1 MSPDGS
7 ALTAVNALAYR
18 GRIAHFLL
26 LPELAN
32 SPPNEALLAAY
43 LDLGYDVDL
52 YAPGQISEVSNPR
65 IRTFRAEYGWKW
77 LWRNAWRSK
86 WRNYAAF
93 SCTSEDPVAVTSVIA
108 RLAGRPLISLADEIK
123 SGSYWGDRSKRW
135 KHLCQWGL
143 RSAQLNIVNDECRVT
158 LLRDYAKLPYGPII
172 VYPGC
177 FRQPPPAIDVAAYR
191 ASRGVP
197 SDGLVLGASGNISV
211 LLGMDWLLDSMS
223 ALPFCY
229 ASVQPV
235 NIDPFVRYLL
245 QQSRVSD
252 RILTESQRLSWHDAW
267 AQAPFCDIG
276 LAIYRNQGPQFQQM
290 GISSNRLCMF
300 LAMGVPVIATRQP
313 SFQFLLDYDCG
324 MLVDSSEEFTAAV
337 EHMRPRLQQ
346 MKQNALRCAREYIAA
361 DKRFEL
367 LRSNV
372 ASILG

>member
-1 MSPDGS
+1 MSVNGS
-7 ALTAVNALAYR
+7 MARAATNEPYR

-32 SPPNEALLAAY
+32 SPPNEALVGAY

-52 YAPGQISEVSNPR
+52 YAPGPISEVSNPR
-65 IRTFRAEYGWKW
+65 IRAFPAEYGWRW
-77 LWRNAWRSK
+77 LLRNAWRMK
-86 WRNYAAF
+86 WHDYAAF

-108 RLAGRPLISLADEIK
+108 RLAGKPFISLADEIK
-123 SGSYWGDRSKRW
+123 SGSYWGDRPRRW
-135 KHLCQWGL
+135 KQLCQWGL

-158 LLRDYAKLPYGPII
+158 LLRDYAAMPYGPIQ

-177 FRQPPPAIDVAAYR
+177 FRQPPPAIDVAAHR
-191 ASRGVP
+191 AARNVP
-197 SDGLVLGASGNISV
+197 PDALVLGASGNISI
-211 LLGMDWLLDSMS
+211 LLGMDWLIDAMN
-223 ALPFCY
+223 ALPYCY

-235 NIDPFVRYLL
+235 NINPFVRYLL

-252 RILTESQRLSWHDAW
+252 RILTEAQRLSWRDAW

-276 LAIYRNQGPQFQQM
+276 LAIYRNPGPQFQQM
-290 GISSNRLCMF
+290 GVSSNRLCMF

-324 MLVDSSEEFTAAV
+324 MLVDTSEEFTAAV
-337 EHMRPRLQQ
+337 ENMRPRLAQ
-346 MKQNALRCAREYIAA
+346 MKQNALKCAREYIAA
-361 DKRFEL
+361 DQRFEQ
-367 LRSNV
+367 LRANV

>member
-7 ALTAVNALAYR
+7 AMTAVNALAYR

-43 LDLGYDVDL
+43 LDLGFDVDL

-65 IRTFRAEYGWKW
+65 ISTFVAEYGWKW
-77 LWRNAWRSK
+77 LLRNAWRSK

-135 KHLCQWGL
+135 KQLCQWGL

-177 FRQPPPAIDVAAYR
+177 FRAPPPAIDVAAYR

-197 SDGLVLGASGNISV
+197 VDGLVLGASGNISV
-211 LLGMDWLLDSMS
+211 LLGMDWLMDSMS
-223 ALPFCY
+223 ALPYCY

-245 QQSRVSD
+245 QHSRVSD

-346 MKQNALRCAREYIAA
+346 MKQNALTCAREYIAA

-367 LRSNV
+367 LRANV

>member
-1 MSPDGS
+1 MKLRERSGVLPTS
-7 ALTAVNALAYR
+7 SSTR
-18 GRIAHFLL
+18 PRIALFLL

-52 YAPGQISEVSNPR
+52 YAPGPVSEVSNPR
-65 IRTFRAEYGWKW
+65 IRTFRVEYGWKW
-77 LWRNAWRSK
+77 LLRNAWRRK
-86 WRNYAAF
+86 WRSYAAF

-108 RLAGRPLISLADEIK
+108 RLAGKPLISLADEIK

-135 KHLCQWGL
+135 KQLCQWGL
-143 RSAQLNIVNDECRVT
+143 RSASLNIVNDECRVT
-158 LLRDYAKLPYGPII
+158 LLRDYANLPYGPII

-177 FRQPPPAIDVAAYR
+177 FRAPPRAFDVAEQR
-191 ASRGVP
+191 ASRSVP
-197 SDGLVLGASGNISV
+197 PDGLVLGASGNISV
-211 LLGMDWLLDSMS
+211 LLGMDWLVDSMV
-223 ALPFCY
+223 ALPYCY

-245 QQSRVSD
+245 QQSRVSE
-252 RILTESQRLSWHDAW
+252 RILTETKRLSWHDAW

-324 MLVDSSEEFTAAV
+324 MLVDSAEEFTAAI

-346 MKQNALRCAREYIAA
+346 MKQNALTCAREYIAA

-367 LRSNV
+367 LRANV

>member
-1 MSPDGS
+1 MSTNV
-7 ALTAVNALAYR
+7 ALSRAAELSPSR
-18 GRIAHFLL
+18 GRVAHFLL

-32 SPPNEALLAAY
+32 SPPNEALIAAY
-43 LDLGYDVDL
+43 LDLGFDVDL
-52 YAPGQISEVSNPR
+52 YAPGAISEVSNPR
-65 IRTFRAEYGWKW
+65 IRAFRAEYGWKW
-77 LWRNAWRSK
+77 LLRNGGRWM

-93 SCTSEDPVAVTSVIA
+93 SCTSEDPVAVASVIA

-135 KHLCQWGL
+135 KQLCQWGL
-143 RSAQLNIVNDECRVT
+143 RSARLNIVNDESRVE
-158 LLRDYAKLPYGPII
+158 LLRDYAQLPYGPII

-177 FRQPPPAIDVAAYR
+177 FREPPAAIDVAAHR
-191 ASRGVP
+191 AARGLP
-197 SDGLVLGASGNISV
+197 SDALVLGASGNISV
-211 LLGMDWLLDSMS
+211 LLGMDWLMDSMS
-223 ALPFCY
+223 ALPYCY
-229 ASVQPV
+229 AAVQPV
-235 NIDPFVRYLL
+235 NINPFVRYLL

-337 EHMRPRLQQ
+337 ENMRPRLQQ
-346 MKQNALRCAREYIAA
+346 MKQNALKCAREYIAA
-361 DKRFEL
+361 DKRFVL
-367 LRSNV
+367 LRANV

>member
-1 MSPDGS
+1 MSADGG
-7 ALTAVNALAYR
+7 TMNAANPPAHR
-18 GRIAHFLL
+18 RRIAHFLL

-32 SPPNEALLAAY
+32 SPPNEALLATY

-52 YAPGQISEVSNPR
+52 YAPGKISEVSNPR
-65 IRTFRAEYGWKW
+65 IRTFHVEYGWKW
-77 LWRNAWRSK
+77 LWRNGWRRK

-108 RLAGRPLISLADEIK
+108 RLAGKPLISLADEIK
-123 SGSYWGDRSKRW
+123 SGSYWGDRSNHWKR
-135 KHLCQWGL
+135 LCQWGL
-143 RSAQLNIVNDECRVT
+143 RSARLNIVNDECRVT
-158 LLRDYAKLPYGPII
+158 LLRDYAALPYGPII

-177 FRQPPPAIDVAAYR
+177 FRESPPSIDVAAQR
-191 ASRGVP
+191 ASRSVP
-197 SDGLVLGASGNISV
+197 PDGLVLGASGNISI
-211 LLGMDWLLDSMS
+211 LLGMDWLIDAMI
-223 ALPFCY
+223 ALPYCY

-245 QQSRVSD
+245 QQSRVSE
-252 RILTESQRLSWHDAW
+252 RVLTETKRLSWHDAW

-337 EHMRPRLQQ
+337 ERMRPRLQQ

-367 LRSNV
+367 LRANV

>member
-1 MSPDGS
+1 MSTEGRTMTFANLP
-7 ALTAVNALAYR
+7 ARR

-32 SPPNEALLAAY
+32 SPPNEALIGAY

-65 IRTFRAEYGWKW
+65 IRAFQVQYGWQW
-77 LWRNAWRSK
+77 LLRNAWHMK
-86 WRNYAAF
+86 WRDYAAF
-93 SCTSEDPVAVTSVIA
+93 SCTSEDPVAVASAIA
-108 RLAGRPLISLADEIK
+108 RLAGKPLISLADEIK

-135 KHLCQWGL
+135 KQLCQWGL
-143 RSAQLNIVNDECRVT
+143 RSASLNIVNDECRVV
-158 LLRDYAKLPYGPII
+158 LLRDYAKLPYGPVI

-177 FRQPPPAIDVAAYR
+177 FRVPPPAFDAAAKR
-191 ASRGVP
+191 TSCGVP

-211 LLGMDWLLDSMS
+211 LLGMDWLINAMA
-223 ALPFCY
+223 ALPYCY

-245 QQSRVSD
+245 QQSRVSE
-252 RILTESQRLSWHDAW
+252 RILTETQRLSWHDAW
-267 AQAPFCDIG
+267 SQAPFCDIG
-276 LAIYRNQGPQFQQM
+276 LAIYRNPGPQFQQM

-324 MLVDSSEEFTAAV
+324 MLVDSSAEFTAAV

-346 MKQNALRCAREYIAA
+346 MKQNALTCAREYIAA

-367 LRSNV
+367 LRANV